1 MSTTSVIEIE
11 QLRKFYRGK
20 HRGIDGVDLE
30 VHQGEV
36 FGFLGPNG
44 AGKTTAIRILL
55 DLIRADS
62 GTARVF
68 GLDVRKDSR
77 EIRRRTGYLPGELGL
92 YESVL
97 AREMVDYF
105 AALRGSTHHG
115 IVKELTDR
123 LNIDL
128 FRRIREYSKG
138 NKQKLGILL
147 AFLFD
152 PELVILDEPTAGL
165 DPLLQNQL
173 YEFIVRQS
181 QKGRT
186 VFMSSHVLSEVDRV
200 CDRVGII
207 REGKIVAVERIET
220 LKAKMGQVLTVDFDP
235 QFDVDDFREGDFN
248 VPGVSKLQLA
258 GRRLSLHV
266 TGDYDDVLKALSRYR
281 ITKLLAEEYSLDD
294 LFIEYYRKGDEN
306 DK

>member
-1 MSTTSVIEIE
+1 MSTTPTIEIE
-11 QLRKFYRGK
+11 RLSKFYRGK
-20 HRGIDGVDLE
+20 HRGIDGLDLE
-30 VHQGEV
+30 VYQGEV

-68 GLDVRKDSR
+68 GLDVHKNSQA
-77 EIRRRTGYLPGELGL
+77 IRRRTGYLPGELGF
-92 YESVL
+92 YDSVS
-97 AREMVDYF
+97 AREMVDYV
-105 AALRGSTHHG
+105 AALCGSIHLG

-123 LNIDL
+123 LQIDL
-128 FRRIREYSKG
+128 SRRIREYSKG

-152 PELVILDEPTAGL
+152 PELVILDEPTSGL
-165 DPLLQNQL
+165 DPLLQNQF
-173 YEFIVRQS
+173 YEFMVQQS
-181 QKGRT
+181 HQGRT

-207 REGKIVAVERIET
+207 REGRIVAVERIET
-220 LKAKMGQVLTVDFDP
+220 LKAKMGQVYTVEFDR
-235 QFDVDDFREGDFN
+235 QLDANDFRREDFQIR
-248 VPGVSKLQLA
+248 GVSKVQLD
-258 GRRLSLHV
+258 GPTLSLHV
-266 TGDYDDVLKALSRYR
+266 TSNHDGVLKALSRYK
-281 ITKLLAEEYSLDD
+281 INQLLAEEYSLDN
-294 LFIEYYRKGDEN
+294 LFLEYYQRGNEN